1 MTKLRK
7 VLEDNVRVLTVTANE
22 DLAEGVLFAVIK
34 EDGVNK
40 AVLASNVIA
49 KGASPVKLKAVGIVD
64 KTSTETWGEAFNFNP
79 VAKLDKDDH
88 IDVLTHAYIV
98 AEEVPEDAKLG
109 DEAWLGEDGKFV
121 FEAPVAVE
129 ADVDTDGVL
138 VQKVGVVRNVERQI
152 VEVTL

>member
-7 VLEDNVRVLTVTANE
+7 VLEDNVRVLTVTAKE

-49 KGASPVKLKAVGIVD
+49 QGAEPVVLKAVGIVD
-64 KTSTETWGEAFNFNP
+64 KTSTEQWGEAFNFNP
-79 VAKLDKDDH
+79 VAQLDAGDH
-88 IDVLTHAYIV
+88 IDVLSHAYIV
-98 AEEVPEDAKLG
+98 AEEVPADAKLG
-109 DEAWLGEDGKFV
+109 DKVYLGEAGKFV
-121 FEAPVAVE
+121 FEAPEAVE
-129 ADVDTDGVL
+129 AGADTDGVL
-138 VQKVGVVRNVERQI
+138 VQEVGVVRNVERQI